1 MLEECDWKDDKL
13 SDNSELGLLL
23 QLDVH
28 KPMGSEKV
36 QPRVLKDLADVITGP
51 LSISFRQSWESEE
64 VPS

>member
-28 KPMGSEKV
+28 KPMGSEKIH
-36 QPRVLKDLADVITGP
+36 PRVLKDLADVITGP
-51 LSISFRQSWESEE
+51 LSISFQQSWESEE